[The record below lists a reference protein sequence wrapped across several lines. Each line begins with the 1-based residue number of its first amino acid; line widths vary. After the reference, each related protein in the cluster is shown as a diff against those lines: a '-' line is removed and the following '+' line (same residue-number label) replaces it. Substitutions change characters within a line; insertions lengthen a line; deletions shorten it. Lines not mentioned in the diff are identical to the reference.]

1 MLRGIDRVRKM
12 ALINPAGR
20 YKIFD
25 AIIIGILA
33 INADH
38 EEEEA
43 APTWALRALRH
54 VSAGRELLG
63 RSSAL
68 AD

>member
-25 AIIIGILA
+25 AIIIGILLSDMFPREGNCWA
-33 INADH
+33 
-38 EEEEA
+38 EA
-43 APTWALRALRH
+43 AHLPIESCVAFRMGGGWH
-54 VSAGRELLG
+54 SC
-63 RSSAL
+63 
-68 AD
+68 